1 MKCVKCGAD
10 IADTAKFCGYCGN
23 PVKVDSSNEV
33 VNEVQP
39 DVVTQEPVQQ
49 VQPDM
54 TTQEPVQQV
63 QTDIPTQDVQLE
75 SQNVVG
81 DTVQQVQN
89 AVEQP
94 TPSYTVNDSNSS
106 KGNKNNKGL
115 FIALGCALAVIAV
128 VLVSFALF
136 KSNSNSVDALNK
148 AVANLNSKGA
158 DSATIK
164 LEANIEA
171 SEMGSV
177 KLSLESKAAKVNDQ
191 YLVEVK
197 LNKNII
203 TDEISMFMSFD
214 KDNAK
219 VYVPS
224 SFINLIAGDETD
236 TIGNKWYNYTM
247 SLSEL
252 GLNLSD
258 LESESDTDFDFSSI
272 IDQKHFVY
280 VDSSN
285 NSNHYQLKIDK
296 ELIEKIKTKASNEL
310 DAEDKEM
317 LDSVDTSELDGM
329 EPIILDFYITKDNQ
343 LEKISID
350 LAKYMDSEDVSK
362 AEISISFV
370 DLGSTVVTIPD
381 EALNSKDSLEDYIGS
396 MSSDDYSIEDYEF

>member
-23 PVKVDSSNEV
+23 PVEVDSSSEV
-33 VNEVQP
+33 VNE
-39 DVVTQEPVQQ
+39 

-89 AVEQP
+89 TVEQP
-94 TPSYTVNDSNSS
+94 IPSYTVNDSNSS

-236 TIGNKWYNYTM
+236 TVENKWYNYTM

>member
-236 TIGNKWYNYTM
+236 TIGNKWYNSY
-247 SLSEL
+247 
-252 GLNLSD
+252 
-258 LESESDTDFDFSSI
+258 
-272 IDQKHFVY
+272 
-280 VDSSN
+280 
-285 NSNHYQLKIDK
+285 
-296 ELIEKIKTKASNEL
+296 
-310 DAEDKEM
+310 
-317 LDSVDTSELDGM
+317 
-329 EPIILDFYITKDNQ
+329 
-343 LEKISID
+343 
-350 LAKYMDSEDVSK
+350 
-362 AEISISFV
+362 
-370 DLGSTVVTIPD
+370 
-381 EALNSKDSLEDYIGS
+381 
-396 MSSDDYSIEDYEF
+396 

>member
-23 PVKVDSSNEV
+23 PVEVDSSNEV

-39 DVVTQEPVQQ
+39 D
-49 VQPDM
+49 M
-54 TTQEPVQQV
+54 ATQEPVQQV

-177 KLSLESKAAKVNDQ
+177 KLSMESKAAKVNDQ